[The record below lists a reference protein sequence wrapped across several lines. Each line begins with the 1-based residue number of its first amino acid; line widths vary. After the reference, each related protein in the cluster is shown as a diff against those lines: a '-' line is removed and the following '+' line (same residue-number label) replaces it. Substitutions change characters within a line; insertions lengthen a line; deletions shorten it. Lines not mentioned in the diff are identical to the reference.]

1 MGFVVTAAVPT
12 VAAAVPTVATAAE
25 ADADAHA
32 KKEMKLCFMMENV
45 DRPAE
50 LWLVEMPRSACNG
63 QDQWV
68 CRVTMSCGRLLKFST
83 QIMLKMLS

>member
-12 VAAAVPTVATAAE
+12 VAAAVPTVAEAD

-68 CRVTMSCGRLLKFST
+68 WRVTMSCGRLLKFST